1 MLPYWLLLTVPLVAA
16 FLAFGRA
23 RQLLQAKTTQTTST
37 RMGDY
42 WPMIMFA
49 VFMALMVGLR
59 HEVGGDWLNYLP
71 SVEASLGMN
80 LEEGLR
86 SGGDPAYGLL
96 TWLSAHLGL
105 GIYGVNLFCAAVFT
119 GGLIVFARNSPQP
132 WLVLCVAVPY
142 LVIVVAMGYT
152 RQGVAIGLAMIGLVA
167 LQNGRL
173 WTFTLWLFGA
183 ALFHKSAL
191 ILVPLALFA
200 GRKSWIALLGVLA
213 AGVLMVAFLLLDYID
228 NLVAGYITDQYAS
241 SGAHIR
247 VAMNALPATIFIVFR
262 KRFGLTDAQ
271 QAFWTWMSLGALAFI
286 PLLAI
291 SPSSTAVDRLA
302 LYWIPLQ
309 LFVWPR
315 LPQAMGISLGTQRQ
329 WLTVVLCYS
338 VAVQFVWIFF
348 ADNSWAWIPYRFYPI
363 EWLWS

>member
-1 MLPYWLLLTVPLVAA
+1 MLPYWLLLAVPIVAA
-16 FLAFGRA
+16 ILAFGRE
-23 RQLLQAKTTQTTST
+23 RQFLQAKTQQKTST
-37 RMGDY
+37 RIGEY
-42 WPMIMFA
+42 WPIVMFA
-49 VFMALMVGLR
+49 VALALMVGLR

-71 SVEASLGMN
+71 SVDASLEMN
-80 LEEGLR
+80 FEEGLR

-105 GIYGVNLFCAAVFT
+105 GIYGVNLVCAAVFST
-119 GGLIVFARNSPQP
+119 GLIVFARNSPQP

-167 LQNGRL
+167 LQKGRL
-173 WTFTLWLFGA
+173 WTFAMWLFGA

-191 ILVPLALFA
+191 ILVPLALFS

-213 AGVLMVAFLLLDYID
+213 AGVLMVVFLLLDYVD

-241 SGAHIR
+241 SGAHVR
-247 VAMNALPATIFIVFR
+247 VAMNAVPAIVFIVLR

-309 LFVWPR
+309 LFVLPQ
-315 LPQAMGISLGTQRQ
+315 LPQAMGQGVGTQRQ
-329 WLTVVLCYS
+329 WLAVVLTYT
-338 VAVQFVWIFF
+338 VAVQFVWILF
-348 ADNSWAWIPYRFYPI
+348 ADNSWAWLPYRFYPLV
-363 EWLWS
+363 WLWS

>member
-1 MLPYWLLLTVPLVAA
+1 MWPYWLLLAVPVVAA
-16 FLAFGRA
+16 YLAFGGSS
-23 RQLLQAKTTQTTST
+23 QSLPAKTTQISRIRQREYLSMT
-37 RMGDY
+37 
-42 WPMIMFA
+42 IFA
-49 VFMALMVGLR
+49 LILALVVGWR

-71 SVEASLGMN
+71 SVDAALGMN
-80 LEEGLR
+80 WKEGLR

-96 TWLSAHLGL
+96 TWLSAHLGF
-105 GIYGVNLFCAAVFT
+105 GIYGVNLFCGAVFT
-119 GGLIVFARNSPQP
+119 GGLLVFARNSPQP
-132 WLVLCVAVPY
+132 WLVFCVAVPY

-152 RQGVAIGLAMIGLVA
+152 RQGVAIGLAMVGLVA
-167 LQNGRL
+167 LHQRRL
-173 WTFTLWLFGA
+173 WVFALWLLGA

-200 GRKSWIALLGVLA
+200 GRKSWVAVLGVLA
-213 AGVLMVAFLLLDYID
+213 AGLLMVALLLLDHIEK
-228 NLVAGYITDQYAS
+228 LVAGYVTDQYAS

-271 QAFWTWMSLGALAFI
+271 QSFWTWMSLGALAFI

-291 SPSSTAVDRLA
+291 SPSSTAVDRVA

-315 LPQAMGISLGTQRQ
+315 LPQALGQSVSTQRQ
-329 WLTVVLCYS
+329 WLTIVLFYTL
-338 VAVQFVWIFF
+338 AVQFVWLFF
-348 ADNSWAWIPYRFYPI
+348 ADNSWAWIPYRFYPV